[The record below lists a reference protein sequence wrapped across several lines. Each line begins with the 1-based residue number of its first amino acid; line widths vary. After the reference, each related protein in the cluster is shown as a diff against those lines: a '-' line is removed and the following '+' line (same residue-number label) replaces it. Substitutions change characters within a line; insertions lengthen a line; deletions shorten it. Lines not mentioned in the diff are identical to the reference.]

1 MIDENINT
9 ACAYKVNIEARR
21 GDSFLLDF
29 FFEDDEGNPIDLS
42 GFEFF
47 SSIMPVIFTAP
58 NQLTIKESAEKMVKR
73 PVSVREYSIWKEKN
87 GRFVKTMVSGLFN
100 VIKDNR

>member
-29 FFEDDEGNPIDLS
+29 FFEDDEGNAIDMS
-42 GFEFF
+42 EFEFF
-47 SSIMPVIFTAP
+47 SNLMPVIFTAP
-58 NQLTIKESAEKMVKR
+58 NQLTIKENAEKMAKR

-87 GRFVKTMVSGLFN
+87 GRVVDTVIEGLFN
-100 VIKDNR
+100 VIKRK